1 MKLEKYHGLG
11 NDFLI
16 TLDQSF
22 IGDRKR
28 IISLC
33 NRYSGIGADGFIIV
47 GTDPLEMIFYNQDG
61 TRGEMCGNGIR
72 CFSMFCYNN
81 GLIDSDE
88 FDVVTLD
95 GIKHISIVNKD
106 PFNFK
111 VMMGKMIDKINTAFI
126 EYNNVTYEVLY
137 FNFGVPHAVIFTNEF
152 DNEGLGEYISN
163 HSVFENKTNVNFVQ
177 ILNENEIK
185 IKTYERGVGFT
196 KACGTGSC
204 SSFIT
209 CYKLNKVN
217 NNIIVKQELGDL
229 NIYLEDGK
237 IYMIGPACKVADI
250 II

>member
-1 MKLEKYHGLG
+1 
-11 NDFLI
+11 
-16 TLDQSF
+16 
-22 IGDRKR
+22 
-28 IISLC
+28 
-33 NRYSGIGADGFIIV
+33 
-47 GTDPLEMIFYNQDG
+47 
-61 TRGEMCGNGIR
+61 
-72 CFSMFCYNN
+72 
-81 GLIDSDE
+81 
-88 FDVVTLD
+88 
-95 GIKHISIVNKD
+95 
-106 PFNFK
+106 
-111 VMMGKMIDKINTAFI
+111 MMGKMIDKINTAFI

-152 DNEGLGEYISN
+152 GNEGLGKYISN